1 MSMSQITLYSPTRT
15 HIASKNKDGSEM
27 FDPATL
33 VLIGIGASSLFLAF
47 IEYAYQRK
55 KRTKTEAA

>member
-1 MSMSQITLYSPTRT
+1 
-15 HIASKNKDGSEM
+15 M